1 MIQCEYYW
9 KKSVISGRNSM
20 LFQTLKKYQTPLII
34 GCVGFFALFALWL
47 RLLPM
52 FTMGNTD
59 ILSMVASDDPLYNL
73 RQVEQLLANFPTY
86 AWYDPM
92 NLIPSGVNVYWGPLF
107 IYIGAIA
114 CMITGATTRPEI
126 IATCLLIPPVMAA
139 VVVILM
145 YPVGK
150 ICGNWKTGLLASGF
164 TAVVAGQFFFRSL
177 YGYYDHHVGEVLFST
192 LFCLCYLYAILAAK
206 DTIVDLKNFSS
217 YKKVLLLSVLAGIAY
232 LLDLF
237 LMPTVILFALIVV
250 VFTFVQIL
258 IDGYRNQPSDYL
270 IVING
275 TCFIVAIIGLLAFG
289 FKNSTGIELS
299 TYSVGHV
306 IAYILIIA
314 GTILLFS
321 LQRFFK
327 NREKYLFPVIII
339 GIALLFAGVLY
350 VIFPELFHLFI
361 TDLYFFFGQSSVTDT
376 VEEARPWTSAE
387 AWQVF
392 NYGLLLLAG
401 GAIALVYRNIKE
413 ERPEQIFVLIWSVII
428 FYSAWA
434 HVRYEYYLAINV
446 ALLAAL
452 CVGFI
457 LDFAKNDLRRIAR
470 LVVHNDGTQDGTD
483 HDDLPKRTRKS
494 RKVQRNTPVITG
506 SGYLCA
512 GAFIMIMAL
521 AIFFVSTSFSYNYA
535 AATSNGMQMNPDW
548 KESLIW
554 MGNNTPDPGLNYYAV
569 YDKATFILPAT
580 AYGVM
585 SWWDYGHM
593 ITYIAKRIP
602 NANPFQEGIT
612 GSGGSATFFIST
624 SEADA
629 IQSLDIAK
637 TRYIITDAEMDTGKF
652 WAMATWDNSSAATA
666 PYQMTLL
673 VPGQSGTDQYQVAS
687 LNRQQYYLTM
697 ISRLHNFDGS
707 LTRGGT
713 AYYIEYSDPSVAH
726 ATVPVM
732 TNAATMNASAAYSA
746 AAAYNLQASAGS
758 HAVVLSPRY
767 DTPIADVPALQ
778 HFRLVHESPTSVI
791 KTNTSDIKYV
801 KTFEYVKGAHI
812 KGTGII
818 EVPVVT
824 NTGRIFT
831 YRQESVN
838 GEFIVPYSTTG
849 SMLDVKTTGKYHI
862 SGTSQEFDVP
872 ESAVEQGLA
881 IN

>member
-1 MIQCEYYW
+1 
-9 KKSVISGRNSM
+9 M

-47 RLLPM
+47 RLIPM
-52 FTMGNTD
+52 LTMGNMD
-59 ILSMVASDDPLYNL
+59 ILSMVAPDDPLYNL

-92 NLIPSGVNVYWGPLF
+92 NLIPSGVSVYWGPLF
-107 IYIGAIA
+107 IYIGALA
-114 CMITGATTRPEI
+114 CMVTGATTRPEI

-139 VVVILM
+139 IVVVLM

-150 ICGNWKTGLLASGF
+150 SCGDWKTGLLASGF
-164 TAVVAGQFFFRSL
+164 TAIVTGQFFFRSL
-177 YGYYDHHVGEVLFST
+177 YGYYDHHIGEVLFST
-192 LFCLCYLYAILAAK
+192 LFCLCYLCAILAAK
-206 DTIVDLKNFSS
+206 DTVVDLKDFSS
-217 YKKVLLLSVLAGIAY
+217 YKKVLILAVLTGIAY

-258 IDGYRNQPSDYL
+258 VDGHRNQPSDYL

-275 TCFIVAIIGLLAFG
+275 TCFLVAILGLLAFG
-289 FKNSTGIELS
+289 FKNGTGIELS

-306 IAYILIIA
+306 IAYLLIIA
-314 GTILLFS
+314 GTVLLLA

-327 NREKYLFPVIII
+327 NRGKYLFPATIA
-339 GIALLFAGVLY
+339 GIAFLSAAILY
-350 VIFPELFHLFI
+350 LVFPELFNLFI
-361 TDLYFFFGQSSVTDT
+361 TDLYAFFGQSSVTDT
-376 VEEARPWTSAE
+376 VQEARPWSLE
-387 AWQVF
+387 QAWQVF

-452 CVGFI
+452 CIGFI
-457 LDFAKNDLRRIAR
+457 LDMAGPDLRRIAR
-470 LVVHNDGTQDGTD
+470 LVVHRDGGQKEPGQDA
-483 HDDLPKRTRKS
+483 PSKRARKS
-494 RKVQRNTPVITG
+494 QKVQSNEPGITG
-506 SGYLCA
+506 SGYLFA
-512 GAFIMIMAL
+512 GAFVVIAAV
-521 AIFFVSTSFSYNYA
+521 AILFVVTSFSFSYA
-535 AATSNGMQMNPDW
+535 AASSNAMQMNPDW

-569 YDKATFILPAT
+569 YDKATFSLPAS

-612 GSGGSATFFIST
+612 GPTGSATFFMST

-629 IQSLDIAK
+629 DQVLDTAR
-637 TRYIITDAEMDTGKF
+637 TRYIITDVEMDTGKF
-652 WAMATWDNSSAATA
+652 WAMATWYNSSEATA
-666 PYQMTLL
+666 PYQMNLI
-673 VPGQSGTDQYQVAS
+673 VPGQSGSDQYQVAS

-713 AYYIEYSDPSVAH
+713 AYYIEYADPAVAH
-726 ATVPVM
+726 TNVPVV
-732 TNAATMNASAAYSA
+732 TKGAAMNASAAFSS
-746 AAAYNLQASAGS
+746 AAAYNLQAPAGS
-758 HAVVLSPRY
+758 HAIVLSPLY
-767 DTPIADVPALQ
+767 DTPITDVPALQ

-791 KTNTSDIKYV
+791 KTNTTDIKYV

-812 KGTGII
+812 KGTGLI

-824 NTGRIFT
+824 NTGRTFI

-838 GEFIVPYSTTG
+838 GEFIVPYATTG
-849 SMLDVKTTGKYHI
+849 STPGIKTPGKYHI
-862 SGTSQEFDVP
+862 AGTGLEFDVP
-872 ESAVEQGLA
+872 ESSVEQGLTVS
-881 IN
+881 